1 MSRIADVREIR
12 RVLHRPA
19 CIEVALFLA
28 FAHCARPL
36 RIVASS
42 LPKMKAHAMNSSVS
56 SIKFMRI

>member
-1 MSRIADVREIR
+1 
-12 RVLHRPA
+12 VLHRPS